1 VGPLEAIVATWSL
14 DPAAFRAVDGTIAPS
29 LRFGVAV
36 ALAAGLSLAVGQSV
50 VLFTLGVRPSRFLAS
65 LALQAA
71 LFAAGFLVWTTS
83 TWALAALA
91 FDAPRPWAVAVAA
104 TGLAHAPQVFGAF
117 VLVPYLGTGIGA
129 LLSVWTLLA
138 MLVATATVFDL
149 SAPQALL
156 ATAGGWLLVQ
166 VAQRTVGRPLARAT
180 DRLRRVVA
188 GGDLDAPRLR
198 GP

>member
-1 VGPLEAIVATWSL
+1 MGGLEAIVATWSL
-14 DPAAFRAVDGTIAPS
+14 DPAAFRAVDGTVAPG
-29 LRFGVAV
+29 LRLGVTV

-50 VLFTLGVRPSRFLAS
+50 ALFTLGVRPSRFVAS
-65 LALQAA
+65 LALQAT

-91 FDAPRPWAVAVAA
+91 FDAPRPWVAAVAA

-138 MLVATATVFDL
+138 TLVATATLFDL
-149 SAPQALL
+149 STPQALL
-156 ATAGGWLLVQ
+156 ASAGGWLLVQ

-180 DRLRRVVA
+180 DRLQRLVA
-188 GGDLDAPRLR
+188 GADAR
-198 GP
+198 GPRGRRP